1 MANAQLSWS
10 FGLRNVDGKYLTVEA
25 FGSNVNMNSK
35 TMKKKQI
42 FFLESIPGEES
53 VFLKT
58 WQNKYLTVDDKGK
71 VSAGATNPGEDE
83 KIRIAPQVDG
93 SWCLV
98 TTARATFIHGSGDNV
113 AALIEPRLPAG
124 DSHKFTVHLAMH
136 PQVCI
141 LNVNRKQ
148 YLHLEKKG
156 GQGMITCDEDVPWGD
171 DAVINIDFFEDGY
184 YGIKTCEGEYLNH
197 DGRLSA
203 GESDDCKYQL
213 EFHGGELAFK
223 NKATKKF
230 ITCAGSSGVVK
241 ALKEKPLKDELFVL
255 EDSHPQIKMTSEKK
269 LKVSIFG
276 GIEVAANQKETRDT
290 EIFQLEA
297 KDGKWALKSKT
308 CKYWSVGDDGS
319 IKAEAEAVR
328 ANELFTIKW
337 LDSKMAIVASN
348 GKLISVSGNNY
359 LKASTDL
366 TSDDAIPEAA
376 KFVYELVNRPRLV
389 LRGEY
394 GFIGVSPV
402 AGELQCNKANYET
415 FSMHVSG
422 GVCEIKGTAVDGSE
436 KYWAV
441 SDDRTKITVSGSA
454 KQALY
459 LEFVE
464 DSKFAI
470 RYNDS
475 DGSTYY
481 LKGIQSGACN
491 FTATSIDKESLWEF

>member
-1 MANAQLSWS
+1 M
-10 FGLRNVDGKYLTVEA
+10 FGRV
-25 FGSNVNMNSK
+25 
-35 TMKKKQI
+35 
-42 FFLESIPGEES
+42 GEE
-53 VFLKT
+53 
-58 WQNKYLTVDDKGK
+58 
-71 VSAGATNPGEDE
+71 
-83 KIRIAPQVDG
+83 
-93 SWCLV
+93 
-98 TTARATFIHGSGDNV
+98 
-113 AALIEPRLPAG
+113 
-124 DSHKFTVHLAMH
+124 
-136 PQVCI
+136 
-141 LNVNRKQ
+141 
-148 YLHLEKKG
+148 
-156 GQGMITCDEDVPWGD
+156 
-171 DAVINIDFFEDGY
+171 
-184 YGIKTCEGEYLNH
+184 
-197 DGRLSA
+197 
-203 GESDDCKYQL
+203 
-213 EFHGGELAFK
+213 
-223 NKATKKF
+223 
-230 ITCAGSSGVVK
+230 
-241 ALKEKPLKDELFVL
+241 
-255 EDSHPQIKMTSEKK
+255 
-269 LKVSIFG
+269 
-276 GIEVAANQKETRDT
+276 
-290 EIFQLEA
+290 
-297 KDGKWALKSKT
+297 
-308 CKYWSVGDDGS
+308 GS
-319 IKAEAEAVR
+319 ITAEAAPVR

-348 GKLISVSGNNY
+348 GKLVSVSGNNY

-481 LKGIQSGACN
+481 LRGIQNGALN
-491 FTATSIDKESLWEF
+491 FTATGIDKESLWEF